1 MLNLKTHNII
11 IEIDE
16 KQLNQYNDEYENNK
30 KIIFISF
37 NHDIYIFVNYF
48 RRNKR

>member
-11 IEIDE
+11 IEI
-16 KQLNQYNDEYENNK
+16 DEYENNK

-37 NHDIYIFVNYF
+37 NHNIYIFVNYF
-48 RRNKR
+48 GRNKR